1 MLADLGAVE
10 VLDEL
15 AQALGLLRVLL
26 ELDPRVQVLGVLA
39 HDHEVGLGE
48 AGAHALVGL
57 ARPDAG
63 VQVELLAQQH
73 VDGAEAGAD
82 RRRRRALDPDPVALD
97 RLERAIGEGVALVAV
112 DVLAGRLLVPGEL
125 DAGRLEHAA
134 SRLRQLGTGAVTR
147 DEGDFVCHMTPLR
160 FRCAAM
166 LCDHGYPMTGS
177 RSLPLLRIFGIR
189 IGVNYSWFLVLFVV
203 IFVLWDSLSETL
215 DASNTTV
222 YVVAVVAAASF
233 FASIVAHELGHALA
247 ARREGIAV
255 EGIDLFLFGGVMK
268 MSRDT
273 DSPGAE
279 FRVAAAGP
287 LVTLVLMLLA
297 LGAAVLLAGVDSFW
311 DAARL
316 SGTADASPPEVVVS
330 LLVSMNLLLL
340 LFNLV
345 PAFPLDGGRIARAAA
360 WKVTGDRHRATRFAA
375 RIGIGFGWLLI
386 LGGLMLVVFSEGRA
400 FDGIWFAALGWLLA
414 SAARGTLAQTRFTEQ
429 LAGITVADVKDSEP
443 VTIPARLTAAQ
454 AYDEYFLRYQGW
466 EWFAVVEDDG
476 RYAGLAHRQAVEHAA
491 LQEGGAMPVREVAA
505 PGADEG
511 QVPADA
517 PLEALLAS
525 EPLRRLGALMAV
537 DGDGRL
543 RGVVTFEQ
551 VTRALRTRLAPS

>member
-1 MLADLGAVE
+1 
-10 VLDEL
+10 
-15 AQALGLLRVLL
+15 
-26 ELDPRVQVLGVLA
+26 
-39 HDHEVGLGE
+39 
-48 AGAHALVGL
+48 
-57 ARPDAG
+57 
-63 VQVELLAQQH
+63 
-73 VDGAEAGAD
+73 
-82 RRRRRALDPDPVALD
+82 
-97 RLERAIGEGVALVAV
+97 
-112 DVLAGRLLVPGEL
+112 
-125 DAGRLEHAA
+125 
-134 SRLRQLGTGAVTR
+134 
-147 DEGDFVCHMTPLR
+147 MTS
-160 FRCAAM
+160 
-166 LCDHGYPMTGS
+166 S

-189 IGVNYSWFLVLFVV
+189 VGVNPSWFLILFVV
-203 IFVLWDSLSETL
+203 IFVLWDSLSDTL
-215 DASNTTV
+215 AASETTV

-273 DSPGAE
+273 DTPGAE
-279 FRVAAAGP
+279 FRVAVAGP
-287 LVTLVLMLLA
+287 LVTFLLIVLSTA
-297 LGAAVLLAGVDSFW
+297 AAVLLAGVDSFW

-316 SGTADASPPEVVVS
+316 SGAADATPAEVVVS

-340 LFNLV
+340 VFNLV

-360 WKVTGDRHRATRFAA
+360 WKLTGDRNKATRFAA
-375 RIGIGFGWLLI
+375 TIGIGFGWLLI
-386 LGGLMLVVFSEGRA
+386 LGGLALVVLVDGA
-400 FDGIWFAALGWLLA
+400 VFDGIWFAALGWLLA

-429 LAGITVADVKDSEP
+429 LAGITVADVMDREP
-443 VTIPARLTAAQ
+443 VTIPAGLSATE

-476 RYAGLAHRQAVEHAA
+476 RYAGLAHRRAVEHAA
-491 LQEGGAMPVREVAA
+491 LEEGGAMAVRDVAA
-505 PGADEG
+505 PGAAEG

-551 VTRALRTRLAPS
+551 VTRALRARLAPS